1 MLDKLKIAL
10 TLLIVGTVAG
20 TLIVGVHTLTEE
32 RIEANR
38 LANEYADYEA
48 IFPDMDFSNLE
59 DNTIDL
65 DQDILKSQIEVYD
78 TSGNRLGDIFIGEA
92 GSYGGTNTVL
102 VGVDTSGNIVKVIL
116 TQTSDTANI
125 VQGVIDRLDKFEN
138 QGFGEVDYDAPSGA
152 TQSYDSIWAVVDAA
166 SLMVEG
172 DPTQEAFESV
182 FENADSYDILFEFED
197 YPFVEEFNIRANDDS
212 ILGYGYE
219 IDVDEDN
226 TVFMILDS
234 DDVFKGFVAKDSIDD
249 NTTSMIEAYDDQID
263 SDFVDLSFDSDD
275 ILGEA
280 IEALMPYIE
289 NTVRIDKEYLVRYQ
303 SYDDNGE
310 AGTLY
315 TGVASGF
322 SGDNVIEVA
331 LNDAGEIIH
340 IDVVRTNDTP
350 DYIGPDVIDNLDQLY
365 DRDSISEDDVDTF
378 SGATASGSSVINVL
392 IAAIEYHSEREGE

>member
-10 TLLIVGTVAG
+10 TLLIVGVVAG
-20 TLIVGVHTLTEE
+20 ALIVGVYTLTEE
-32 RIEANR
+32 QIEENR
-38 LANEYADYEA
+38 LANQYADYEA
-48 IFPDMDFSNLE
+48 IFPDMDFTVIE

-65 DQDILKSQIEVYD
+65 DQDILKTQIEVYD
-78 TSGNRLGDIFIGEA
+78 SDDNRLGDIFIGEA

-116 TQTSDTANI
+116 TQTSDTANL
-125 VQGVIDRLDKFEN
+125 VQRVIDRLDKFED
-138 QGFGEVDYDAPSGA
+138 QGFGDVDYDAPSGV
-152 TQSYDSIWAVVDAA
+152 TQSYDSIWAVVDAV

-182 FENADSYDILFEFED
+182 FEDADSYDVLFEFED
-197 YPFVEEFNIRANDDS
+197 YPFVEEYNIRASDDS

-219 IDVDEDN
+219 IDVDDDN

-234 DDVFKGFVAKDSIDD
+234 NDIFKGFVAKDSVDD
-249 NTTSMIEAYDDQID
+249 ETMSMMESYDDQID
-263 SDFVDLSFDSDD
+263 TDFVDLSFDTDD

-303 SYDDNGE
+303 PYDENGE
-310 AGTLY
+310 EGTLY

-322 SGDNVIEVA
+322 NDDNVIEVA
-331 LNDAGEIIH
+331 LNDDGEIIH
-340 IDVVRTNDTP
+340 IDVVRTNDTS

-378 SGATASGSSVINVL
+378 SGATASGTSVINVL